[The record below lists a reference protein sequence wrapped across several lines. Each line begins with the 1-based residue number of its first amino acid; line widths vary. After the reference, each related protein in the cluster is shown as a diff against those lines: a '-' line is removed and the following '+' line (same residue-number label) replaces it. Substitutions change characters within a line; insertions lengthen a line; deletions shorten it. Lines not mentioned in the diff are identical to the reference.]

1 MDDQADASADIR
13 IGFLGFFGESA
24 DGEPLRGALMVT
36 DGGGYPLE
44 FHAATPVR
52 PTRIQRT
59 LYGDSLE
66 RYVLSELVAAPLIE
80 SVQRKPE
87 AIVANRLA
95 VLDLLDDASLIFVA
109 AADGYVTLSHHES
122 KLLDPAAE
130 LPPAVVVQ
138 PSSRGQQRLDR
149 AASLIARARE
159 NFDPLAVFDR
169 IEATL
174 QVLAETD
181 DSYR

>member
-1 MDDQADASADIR
+1 MDDQAGASTDR
-13 IGFLGFFGESA
+13 RLGFLGFFGEPA
-24 DGEPLRGALMVT
+24 DGEPLRGALMIT

-52 PTRIQRT
+52 PTRIQRA

-66 RYVLSELVAAPLIE
+66 RFVLSELVAVPLIE

-87 AIVANRLA
+87 VIVANRLT
-95 VLDLLDDASLIFVA
+95 VLDLLDDASLIFIA
-109 AADGYVTLSHHES
+109 AADGYVTPSQHES

-138 PSSRGQQRLDR
+138 PASRGWQRLDH
-149 AASLIARARE
+149 ATSLITCARE
-159 NFDPLAVFDR
+159 NFDPLTVFDR

>member
-1 MDDQADASADIR
+1 MDDQVGASTDIR
-13 IGFLGFFGESA
+13 IGFLGFFGEPA

-36 DGGGYPLE
+36 DAGGYPLE

-59 LYGDSLE
+59 LYGESLE
-66 RYVLSELVAAPLIE
+66 RYVLSELVAAPLVE
-80 SVQRKPE
+80 SVQRKPA
-87 AIVANRLA
+87 AIVANRLI

-122 KLLDPAAE
+122 KLLDPAAD
-130 LPPAVVVQ
+130 LPPVVVVQ
-138 PSSRGQQRLDR
+138 PASRGQERLDQ